1 MDDTNTN
8 HYKRNKKLWTN
19 KAFTLVELII
29 VITILAIL
37 ATIAF
42 MSFQGYNKNA
52 RDWNRATSLKTIETG
67 LDLYSIQTW
76 VYPEPEWTIS
86 TGSINTIDGEQIL
99 VKKWVI
105 WDNTSRV
112 VRLNTTP
119 KDPLSLTNYVYA
131 TTNDNREY
139 QIGTVLE
146 TWVSYFPL
154 IKNTYADNWYQAK
167 VLGNYKWYITFNSWG
182 LIYITNIPSLLWS
195 WDISVNLL
203 GSEPKY
209 IINNGKNLP
218 YHPSKWYI
226 SSDELGTENPIQ
238 VIQEK
243 TQNTNATL
251 ISISKTELEQIVKE
265 LNQDENY
272 ELPQDLKNSLNVD
285 SAQDI
290 IKSFWVNNTQDF
302 ERVILGNKNTTSG
315 KVIPKTPWICWEAA
329 TAYAHNMTN
338 FTGWVNNFCEVGV
351 LEGSEPIFPTQWNNV
366 SWICVSP
373 DWGESA
379 ECSASRAN
387 PDEEVKACSGKPLN
401 SKYFNGTDDYSVTVP
416 FWTQAPAVT
425 YSVTPTENSCE
436 YSCINGYSMNAWRCN
451 DLTPPTWWSFNI
463 NEWATN
469 TNVTDITLNITCA
482 IDQIDGSDIQV
493 AFGNTATPTNWQNCT
508 GSKSLVH
515 TITTWDG
522 VKTVYVRFR
531 DSAGNM
537 TTAISQTITYEG
549 ALYYFTTHT
558 FTNCWM
564 TGRTWPTLAACRS
577 SYATSWVGN
586 DNFFKEAHAQWI
598 QLWTVPKTGW
608 YSIDTYWAQ
617 GGTFH
622 FTWWRWVRMKWD
634 FYLVKWEKLKI
645 LVWQNGG
652 NSGDP
657 HWNETWWWGGTFVT
671 NASNTALIVA
681 GGWGGAPSNTYGVS
695 CSRDISSQWDATT
708 STSGRTI
715 TCNTTA
721 SGWAS
726 GNWWVSNWSHQWWAW
741 WGLTGNWQNWIAHC
755 SQPQWWASFTNWWV
769 GGLWN
774 SCYVTANFWWFWWW
788 WWGGLWWP
796 WAWWGYSWWGVAWSW
811 SSYSTYGGWGGS
823 FRAATYNWNSVTNPL
838 ATEWAR
844 SGHWQVIIT
853 ALN

>member
-167 VLGNYKWYITFNSWG
+167 VLGSYKWYITFNSWG

-329 TAYAHNMTN
+329 TAYAHNMTT

-387 PDEEVKACSGKPLN
+387 PDEEVKACSGKPIN
-401 SKYFNGTDDYSVTVP
+401 SKYFNGTDDYSVTIP
-416 FWTQAPAVT
+416 FWTQAPAAM

-436 YSCINGYSMNAWRCN
+436 YSCVNGYSMNAWRCN

-463 NEWATN
+463 NEWATT

-482 IDQIDGSDIQV
+482 TDVVDGTDIQV
-493 AFGNTATPTNWQNCT
+493 AFGNTATPTNWQNCS

-515 TITTWDG
+515 TVTTWDW

-531 DSAGNM
+531 DSAGNIS
-537 TTAISQTITYEG
+537 TAISQTITYEQ

-586 DNFFKEAHAQWI
+586 DNFFKEATYQWY

-608 YSIDTYWAQ
+608 YSIDAYWAQ
-617 GGTFH
+617 GGTNSYA
-622 FTWWRWVRMKWD
+622 WWLWARMKGN
-634 FYLVKWEKLKI
+634 FYLLKWEKLTI
-645 LVWQNGG
+645 LIWQTWLI
-652 NSGDP
+652 STSTCDA
-657 HWNETWWWGGTFVT
+657 WWWGGTFVFSWVSPYSTT
-671 NASNTALIVA
+671 NVLLAAWWWGGASNGTSWLSVHGVTSTFWATTSHAGWNNWNGALWSNSWWC
-681 GGWGGAPSNTYGVS
+681 GWGGILSKWGASSSWWDCWWGAINS
-695 CSRDISSQWDATT
+695 WWIWWISVG
-708 STSGRTI
+708 STQAI
-715 TCNTTA
+715 
-721 SGWAS
+721 
-726 GNWWVSNWSHQWWAW
+726 WWFGWWAGW
-741 WGLTGNWQNWIAHC
+741 HGNCWI
-755 SQPQWWASFTNWWV
+755 
-769 GGLWN
+769 
-774 SCYVTANFWWFWWW
+774 WW
-788 WWGGLWWP
+788 WWG
-796 WAWWGYSWWGVAWSW
+796 WGYSGWWPG
-811 SSYSTYGGWGGS
+811 SYNWVVNWGWGGS

>member
-167 VLGNYKWYITFNSWG
+167 VLGSYKWYITFNSWG

-329 TAYAHNMTN
+329 TAYAHNMTT

-436 YSCINGYSMNAWRCN
+436 YSCINGYTMNSWRCN

-463 NEWATN
+463 NEWATT

-482 IDQIDGSDIQV
+482 TDVVDGTDIQV
-493 AFGNTATPTNWQNCT
+493 AFGNTATPTNWQNCS

-522 VKTVYVRFR
+522 VKTVYVRFK
-531 DSAGNM
+531 DSSENISL
-537 TTAISQTITYEG
+537 AISQTITYQEI
-549 ALYYFTTHT
+549 LYSFTTHT

-598 QLWTVPKTGW
+598 QLWTVPRSWLYKIEAYGAEWWGGVGSENPSTNW
-608 YSIDTYWAQ
+608 WQ
-617 GGTFH
+617 GAI
-622 FTWWRWVRMKWD
+622 MKWE
-634 FYLVKWEKLKI
+634 FILTKWEKLKI
-645 LVWQNGG
+645 LVWQKWLLGVWWSNRA
-652 NSGDP
+652 D
-657 HWNETWWWGGTFVT
+657 WWWGWTFVT
-671 NASNTALIVA
+671 RENNQALIVA
-681 GGWGGAPSNTYGVS
+681 WWWNWSN
-695 CSRDISSQWDATT
+695 W
-708 STSGRTI
+708 
-715 TCNTTA
+715 
-721 SGWAS
+721 
-726 GNWWVSNWSHQWWAW
+726 GNWTTHWPSAQINNDGTTWWWTWERGAWW
-741 WGLTGNWQNWIAHC
+741 WGLIGNGGDGSSATGGR
-755 SQPQWWASFTNWWV
+755 SFINWWWWGANS
-769 GGLWN
+769 GGTW
-774 SCYVTANFWWFWWW
+774 WDGWFWWW
-788 WWGGLWWP
+788 WGSLYEWWWGGWYKWWSVVP
-796 WAWWGYSWWGVAWSW
+796 TNQ
-811 SSYSTYGGWGGS
+811 YSTN
-823 FRAATYNWNSVTNPL
+823 FPTYWSHSYNSGTNQSSSVWNT
-838 ATEWAR
+838 W
-844 SGHWQVIIT
+844 HWQVIIT

>member
-167 VLGNYKWYITFNSWG
+167 VLGSYKWYITFNSWG

-329 TAYAHNMTN
+329 TAYAHNMTT

-416 FWTQAPAVT
+416 FWTQVPASI

-436 YSCINGYSMNAWRCN
+436 YSCVTGYTMNSWRCN

-463 NEWATN
+463 NEWATT

-482 IDQIDGSDIQV
+482 IDQIDGTDIQV
-493 AFGNTATPTNWQNCT
+493 AFGNTTTPTNWQNCT

-515 TITTWDG
+515 TVTTWDW

-531 DSAGNM
+531 DSAGNIS
-537 TTAISQTITYEG
+537 TAITQTITYEE

-564 TGRTWPTLAACRS
+564 IGTTWPSLAHCRMAYS
-577 SYATSWVGN
+577 TTWDEN
-586 DNFFKEAHAQWI
+586 NNFFNQAAYQWY
-598 QLWTVPKTGW
+598 QLWTVPKSW
-608 YSIDTYWAQ
+608 TYRIVAKWAQ
-617 GGTFH
+617 GWKMNDDWQEGG
-622 FTWWRWVRMKWD
+622 WGAIMQWD
-634 FYLVKWEKLKI
+634 ITLTKWEKI
-645 LVWQNGG
+645 IIAVWQKGLDWASYWRWWG
-652 NSGDP
+652 WWTFVVKQT
-657 HWNETWWWGGTFVT
+657 WNTPIIIAWWWGGMWNFHYKSSWCNPTQAWG
-671 NASNTALIVA
+671 NASVWNNWVSKSCFGAA
-681 GGWGGAPSNTYGVS
+681 NGWT
-695 CSRDISSQWDATT
+695 
-708 STSGRTI
+708 
-715 TCNTTA
+715 
-721 SGWAS
+721 S
-726 GNWWVSNWSHQWWAW
+726 GNWWWVATSWTYSWHGWGWFTWNW
-741 WGLTGNWQNWIAHC
+741 LTWTSGGYGWY
-755 SQPQWWASFTNWWV
+755 SFTNWLIGWE
-769 GGLWN
+769 WW
-774 SCYVTANFWWFWWW
+774 STWYVSWWFWWW
-788 WWGGLWWP
+788 WGGNPASWWWGGWYSGWAG
-796 WAWWGYSWWGVAWSW
+796 WAWHW
-811 SSYSTYGGWGGS
+811 SSYSQEWWWGWSYISGTNQS
-823 FRAATYNWNSVTNPL
+823 SSVWNT
-838 ATEWAR
+838 W
-844 SGHWQVIIT
+844 HWQVIIT